1 MSTLAPA
8 DIQLT
13 FTCLKSRKE
22 TLEKDVKYVQNYNIL
37 HTFFA
42 VSIVDFEQGNI
53 SCLLAGTL
61 DS

>member
-13 FTCLKSRKE
+13 FTCLKSTKE
-22 TLEKDVKYVQNYNIL
+22 VLEKGVKYVQNFNIL

-42 VSIVDFEQGNI
+42 VSIVDFKQGNV
-53 SCLLAGTL
+53 SYVYQLVH
-61 DS
+61 